1 MSAAERSSSVP
12 DSYPSAAEA
21 PISAIEA
28 RPTAGPVEP
37 MTPAAPAEQHAPAAR
52 ERVLYG
58 WGRTGGS
65 RCQVIEARD
74 ADDVLQALASTS
86 ARSSGAIAR
95 GAGRSY
101 GDAAQNAG
109 GIVLDTNSLDRVV
122 SIDYERRLITAQ
134 AGASIA
140 ELMSALAPYGLT
152 LPVVPGTRH
161 VTLAGAI
168 ASDVHG
174 KNHHR
179 DGAFAKHVQ
188 TIWLCTPAQG
198 QIEVSAEQ
206 NKDLFYATLG
216 GMGLTG
222 VIVQA
227 TLRAE
232 PLASPLVTADIDRTG
247 SLSET
252 LEAMAGPERHR
263 YSVAWLDLLAGGPR
277 FGRGVISRAD
287 PLAAEG
293 PNDGADR
300 EARDRRARGGLPPDG
315 RARRE
320 SAYPGSLSKRP
331 YLEVPGRVPP
341 GLLRPGN
348 VRAFNA
354 SRWRAAPRRARG
366 RKLAMVPYF
375 FPLDAVSEWSR
386 LYGRGGLI
394 QYQLAIPAGQETT
407 LERCFE
413 LIAKRRL
420 PVYLA
425 VFKRFGAASGGPL
438 SFPMEG
444 WTLAI
449 DLPAMAGG
457 LEVALE
463 ELDRL
468 VAGCGGRVYL
478 AKDARLRPEMLAAM
492 YPELKRFEELRAEVD
507 PDGVLRSDLGA
518 RLGLCGSGAIGAG
531 ASPERLLAASGAVAD
546 AASRERLL
554 GAVENARPGTEAIA
568 KRVLL
573 LGGTSEI
580 GLAIVRALV
589 CEGPCEV
596 VLAGRDPVGLDAAA
610 ERLRSEGCGQ
620 VSTLSVDALDTDS
633 HEQIVARAFGEL
645 GGVDVAIVAVG
656 VLGKREGLPAD
667 ASEALATLQT
677 NLVGAGSLLIATAGH
692 MREQGSG
699 AIVVLS
705 SVAAER
711 PRRAGAVYG
720 ASKAGLDALAQAL
733 GDDLHEDGVQVL
745 VVRPGFVHTRMTEG
759 LKPAPFATTP
769 EAVAKATLAGL
780 DRRAH
785 TVWAPAALRWLMLA
799 LKLLPRSIFR
809 KIER

>member
-1 MSAAERSSSVP
+1 MSAVERSSSAP
-12 DSYPSAAEA
+12 DISPSAAEA
-21 PISAIEA
+21 PISAVEYQS
-28 RPTAGPVEP
+28 TAGTVEP
-37 MTPAAPAEQHAPAAR
+37 MTTPAGAVARGMPNTR

-58 WGRTGGS
+58 WGRTGGR

-74 ADDVLQALASTS
+74 AEDVVQVLTASS
-86 ARSSGAIAR
+86 ARSSGVIAR

-109 GIVLDTNSLDRVV
+109 GLVLDTTGLDRVV

-161 VTLAGAI
+161 VTVAGAI

-179 DGAFAKHVQ
+179 DGAFAKHVK
-188 TIWLCTPAQG
+188 TIWLCTPAKG
-198 QIEVSAEQ
+198 QIEVSAEEDR
-206 NKDLFYATLG
+206 DLFYATLG

-232 PLASPLVTADIDRTG
+232 RLASPFVTADIDRTG

-252 LEAMAGPERHR
+252 LESMAGPERYR
-263 YSVAWLDLLAGGPR
+263 YSVAWLDLLASGPR

-287 PLAAEG
+287 RTAAEE
-293 PNDGADR
+293 PNDGADLT
-300 EARDRRARGGLPPDG
+300 DI
-315 RARRE
+315 
-320 SAYPGSLSKRP
+320 SKRP
-331 YLEVPGRVPP
+331 YLEVPERVPA
-341 GLLRPGN
+341 GLLRPGG

-354 SRWRAAPRRARG
+354 ARWRAAPRRARG
-366 RKLAMVPYF
+366 QRLAMAPYF
-375 FPLDAVSEWSR
+375 FPLDAISEWSR
-386 LYGRGGLI
+386 LYGKGGLI
-394 QYQLAIPAGQETT
+394 QYQLAIPAGEETA

-413 LIAKRRL
+413 LICKRRL

-425 VFKRFGAASGGPL
+425 VFKRFGGAFGGPL
-438 SFPMEG
+438 SFPIEG

-449 DLPAMAGG
+449 DMPAEAPG
-457 LEVALE
+457 LGVALD
-463 ELDRL
+463 ELDQL

-478 AKDARLRPEMLAAM
+478 AKDSRLRPETLNAM
-492 YPELKRFEELRAEVD
+492 YPGLKRFEEQRASVD
-507 PDGVLRSDLGA
+507 PDGVLRSDLGV
-518 RLGLCGSGAIGAG
+518 RLGLCGGAPISSGV
-531 ASPERLLAASGAVAD
+531 SPGRLLAASGAVAD
-546 AASRERLL
+546 VASR
-554 GAVENARPGTEAIA
+554 ARPLDAIETAKTETKAIA

-580 GLAIVRALV
+580 GLAIVSALV
-589 CEGPCEV
+589 SEGPCV
-596 VLAGRDPVGLDAAA
+596 VALAGRDPLALKAAA
-610 ERLRSEGCGQ
+610 ERLRSAGCGQ
-620 VSTLSVDALDTDS
+620 VSTLSLDALDTDS
-633 HEQIVARAFGEL
+633 HDQVVAKAFDEL
-645 GGVDVAIVAVG
+645 GGVDVAVVAVG
-656 VLGKREGLPAD
+656 VLGKREGLPSD

-692 MREQGSG
+692 MRDQGSG

-733 GDDLHEDGVQVL
+733 GDDLYEHGVQVL
-745 VVRPGFVHTRMTEG
+745 VVRPGFVYTRMTEG
-759 LKPAPFATTP
+759 LKPAPLATTP
-769 EAVAKATLAGL
+769 EIVAKATLAGL

-785 TVWAPAALRWLMLA
+785 TVWAPAASRWLMLA
-799 LKLLPRSIFR
+799 LRLLPRPIFR

>member
-1 MSAAERSSSVP
+1 
-12 DSYPSAAEA
+12 
-21 PISAIEA
+21 
-28 RPTAGPVEP
+28 
-37 MTPAAPAEQHAPAAR
+37 MTPAEPAAR
-52 ERVLYG
+52 TAPTTGERVLYG
-58 WGRTGGS
+58 WGRTGGR

-74 ADDVLQALASTS
+74 ADDVLQVLASTS
-86 ARSSGAIAR
+86 ASLVGAIAR

-109 GIVLDTNSLDRVV
+109 GIVLDTNGLDRVL
-122 SIDYERRLITAQ
+122 SIDYERRLVTAQ

-198 QIEVSAEQ
+198 QVEVSAEQ
-206 NKDLFYATLG
+206 DKDLFYATLG

-252 LEAMAGPERHR
+252 LEAMAGPERQR
-263 YSVAWLDLLAGGPR
+263 YSVAWLDLLASGPG

-293 PNDGADR
+293 PNDGAGR
-300 EARDRRARGGLPPDG
+300 EARDRRARGERPPGG
-315 RARRE
+315 RARGE
-320 SAYPGSLSKRP
+320 SAYPGILSKRP
-331 YLEVPGRVPP
+331 YLEVPERVPA
-341 GLLRPGN
+341 GLLRPGG

-366 RKLAMVPYF
+366 RKLSMVPYF

-394 QYQLAIPAGQETT
+394 QYQLAIPAGQEAA

-438 SFPMEG
+438 SFPIEG

-457 LEVALE
+457 LEVALD

-478 AKDARLRPEMLAAM
+478 AKDSRLRPELLAAM

-518 RLGLCGSGAIGAG
+518 RLGLCLGSAMGAG
-531 ASPERLLAASGAVAD
+531 ASQGRTLAASGALSGAVSGAVAD
-546 AASRERLL
+546 TSPRARTL
-554 GAVENARPGTEAIA
+554 GAVETAKTGTEAIA

-580 GLAIVRALV
+580 GLEIVRALAGR
-589 CEGPCEV
+589 GPCAV
-596 VLAGRDPVGLDAAA
+596 ALAGRDPLALKAAA
-610 ERLRSEGCGQ
+610 ERLRSEGCGR
-620 VSTLSVDALDTDS
+620 VSTLSLDALDTDS
-633 HEQIVARAFGEL
+633 HEQIVAKAFGEL
-645 GGVDVAIVAVG
+645 GGVDVAILAVG
-656 VLGKREGLPAD
+656 VLGRREGLPSD

-720 ASKAGLDALAQAL
+720 ASKAGLD
-733 GDDLHEDGVQVL
+733 
-745 VVRPGFVHTRMTEG
+745 
-759 LKPAPFATTP
+759 
-769 EAVAKATLAGL
+769 
-780 DRRAH
+780 
-785 TVWAPAALRWLMLA
+785 
-799 LKLLPRSIFR
+799 
-809 KIER
+809 